1 MTTFTYDTTVPAA
14 NNAPKNDQ
22 PVMQTNTASTANLIN
37 VDHRGFNITDGGTH
51 RQVQLSEASSA
62 GNGALP
68 AGLIGATYETIYASA
83 TAGVGDIWLARGA
96 SAGIRLTGPGTPTAA
111 NSGYTFLPG
120 GILIQWLTTAVIPS
134 LTAVNYPIPFPSG
147 NPPFTIQ
154 ITQTGTAS
162 AADVR
167 AFSMFSS
174 NFVGFVARIT
184 TLGSSPSESS
194 ASFSFIAIGN

>member
-1 MTTFTYDTTVPAA
+1 MTIFTYDPNVPAA
-14 NNAPKNDQ
+14 NNAPKDDQ
-22 PVMQTNTASTANLIN
+22 PNMQTNTASIAGIIAQDHIGFLTAN
-37 VDHRGFNITDGGTH
+37 GGYHTIIH
-51 RQVQLSEASSA
+51 QGPQGADPATIVGIGQTYTKTISGDQQLFYRS
-62 GNGALP
+62 GNG
-68 AGLIGATYETIYASA
+68 IISQ
-83 TAGVGDIWLARGA
+83 
-96 SAGIRLTGPGTPTAA
+96 LTGPYTPIAA

-134 LTAVNYPIPFPSG
+134 LTLVNYPIPFPSG

-174 NFVGFVARIT
+174 NFIGFATRIT